1 MPAASPSKRAL
12 HVSTGALPTSQI
24 SNQSNGQRVD
34 GTDSFITAN
43 NYDLP
48 RSPGKVPGQ
57 QTPPNQTQREL
68 EIENLKTI
76 IIALNQKVKARD
88 DIEQEL
94 NQLKEAH
101 KVSNTAR
108 EDLRAQLENA
118 SHAFADEQGK
128 SAKFQELIIEEN
140 QNR

>member
-1 MPAASPSKRAL
+1 MSPRKSMPVASPTKRSL
-12 HVSTGALPTSQI
+12 HIGTGLQATSEV
-24 SNQSNGQRVD
+24 SNQSNRLKE

-48 RSPGKVPGQ
+48 RSPGKVPDQ
-57 QTPPNQTQREL
+57 QTSQDLNSREV
-68 EIENLKTI
+68 EVENLKTI

-101 KVSNTAR
+101 KVANNAR
-108 EDLRAQLENA
+108 EDLRA
-118 SHAFADEQGK
+118 
-128 SAKFQELIIEEN
+128 
-140 QNR
+140 